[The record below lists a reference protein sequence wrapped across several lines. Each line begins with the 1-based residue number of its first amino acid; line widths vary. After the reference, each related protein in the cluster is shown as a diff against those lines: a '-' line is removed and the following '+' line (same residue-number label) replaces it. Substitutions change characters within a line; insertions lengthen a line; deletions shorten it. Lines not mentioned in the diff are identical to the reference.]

1 MLTSLVNMVSGCKA
15 ALSSF
20 VSLRDMDPQTCLSTL
35 RFLEKHAELLHID
48 IEAIRA
54 ARAGL
59 RQQGGRPQ
67 FSYTLNATLDHILT
81 PDVYKLVHR
90 GEELLVPLWHEDLM
104 FDVSGGVVCVRCSP
118 TLPPHVSLDLHNNL
132 HVDITASP
140 QVVLSQGG
148 IDVELGHRD
157 PLRVQAHSIRLQP
170 EQTIRYRGIGVPLIN
185 LKDVYDTDKRGD
197 VLVHLKLSLA
207 CT

>member
-1 MLTSLVNMVSGCKA
+1 M
-15 ALSSF
+15 
-20 VSLRDMDPQTCLSTL
+20 
-35 RFLEKHAELLHID
+35 
-48 IEAIRA
+48 
-54 ARAGL
+54 
-59 RQQGGRPQ
+59 
-67 FSYTLNATLDHILT
+67 
-81 PDVYKLVHR
+81 HR